1 MTKNNENTSHNKEKN
16 KNNQTYHML
25 SFQVLNSNLV
35 KTENIEI
42 HQKNIVTFNLRMSMV
57 KTSMFTVNIFSK
69 HVSLLFLR
77 CIPPPAQM
85 SDVDKCRG
93 KEENFVTCLVT
104 RICRAIEL
112 SAVLSVRSLD
122 NVQLVSPSDTN
133 AWHNFDTLILSR

>member
-1 MTKNNENTSHNKEKN
+1 
-16 KNNQTYHML
+16 
-25 SFQVLNSNLV
+25 
-35 KTENIEI
+35 
-42 HQKNIVTFNLRMSMV
+42 MSMV
-57 KTSMFTVNIFSK
+57 KTSMFTANIFSK

-77 CIPPPAQM
+77 YIPAQM
-85 SDVDKCRG
+85 SDVGKCRG

-112 SAVLSVRSLD
+112 SAVFSVRSLD